1 MDVCKNC
8 GLCFLSHMNISPT
21 QAHERRKGGR
31 WPHYQTGHAW
41 VISRRSGLQPLTLC
55 ALLLTI
61 SAQGSAQTAAAATI
75 PQGKP
80 ELDRSSVTASADKL
94 VQAVRQAVTASGGDL
109 ERQNADFV
117 LAFSTGHYKTDP
129 LGAQAAR
136 ELATQFVNRVA
147 VTGDRVS
154 ARAWEL
160 GLWPYRNDQGASIQ
174 IGTDA
179 AGDKLRAADLWPTTP
194 AVGSIG
200 GHDTE
205 RAAVELAGQFP
216 DSVGA
221 VASGAGAVPKSTG
234 TVLILL
240 TNSAASVG
248 SAGAKLMGT
257 NAPEYQALL
266 QQWNRVSGTQDGATL
281 SLPYVVKSPSGNVQG
296 DMEAVVFLPKTF
308 TAAALAIPTRSERLK
323 QPLAAPATSRGGT
336 SAVPL
341 VLLGLLALGGLG
353 FLLSRVL
360 RGGGGGGRSTLRVG
374 DQTFSLSDAPQNR
387 PFCCVAGPG
396 YVADDG
402 VPVVPVQGFPPER
415 VAELTRRGRDVQVR
429 GTSETVRLASVAG
442 RVLSDNLATLRL
454 QPENP
459 DQPLEFSGE
468 VRGSGG
474 VPRTI
479 QKTLPLS
486 FTQGDA

>member
-1 MDVCKNC
+1 MQ
-8 GLCFLSHMNISPT
+8 PY
-21 QAHERRKGGR
+21 ERRKGR
-31 WPHYQTGHAW
+31 ARSSDQLENLRN
-41 VISRRSGLQPLTLC
+41 INRRTGLQFTLSVF
-55 ALLLTI
+55 LLTTAAH
-61 SAQGSAQTAAAATI
+61 SSAQTAATE

-80 ELDRSSVTASADKL
+80 ELDRSSITASADQL
-94 VQAVRQAVTASGGDL
+94 VQTVRQAVKDSGGDL

-147 VTGDRVS
+147 VTGDRVT

-174 IGTDA
+174 IGTDS
-179 AGDKLRAADLWPTTP
+179 AGDKVRAADLWPTTP

-205 RAAVELAGQFP
+205 RSAVELAGQFP
-216 DSVGA
+216 NSA
-221 VASGAGAVPKSTG
+221 G
-234 TVLILL
+234 TVLVLL

-248 SAGAKLMGT
+248 TPGAKLMGT
-257 NAPEYQALL
+257 NAPEYQTLL
-266 QQWNRVSGTQDGATL
+266 QHWNRVSGTQDGATL

-296 DMEAVVFLPKTF
+296 DMEAVVFVPKTF
-308 TAAALAIPTRSERLK
+308 TAAALASPTRSERLK
-323 QPLAAPATSRGGT
+323 QVAATPVAPRGSSSPL
-336 SAVPL
+336 PL
-341 VLLGLLALGGLG
+341 VLLGLIVLGGLG

-360 RGGGGGGRSTLRVG
+360 RGGGGGRSTLRVG

-387 PFCCVAGPG
+387 PFCAIAGPG

-415 VAELTRRGRDVQVR
+415 VAELTRKGRDVQVR
-429 GTSETVRLASVAG
+429 GTSENVRLVSVAG
-442 RVLSDNLATLRL
+442 RVLSDSLATLRL

>member
-1 MDVCKNC
+1 MENGTTRTSLVQALVRRTAAWWVL
-8 GLCFLSHMNISPT
+8 GLL
-21 QAHERRKGGR
+21 AVAAA
-31 WPHYQTGHAW
+31 QTG
-41 VISRRSGLQPLTLC
+41 
-55 ALLLTI
+55 
-61 SAQGSAQTAAAATI
+61 AAE

-80 ELDRSSVTASADKL
+80 ELDRSSVTASVEKL
-94 VQAVRQAVTASGGDL
+94 VQSVQQAVRTSGGDL
-109 ERQNADFV
+109 ERQNAQFV

-136 ELATQFVNRVA
+136 ELATQFVNKLA
-147 VTGDRVS
+147 VTGDQVT

-160 GLWPYRNDQGASIQ
+160 GLWPYRDNQAASVQ
-174 IGTDA
+174 IGSDA
-179 AGDKLRAADLWPTTP
+179 AADKLRAADLWPTTP

-205 RAAVELAGQFP
+205 RAATELSGQFP
-216 DSVGA
+216 NTA
-221 VASGAGAVPKSTG
+221 G

-248 SAGAKLMGT
+248 TTGGKLMGT

-266 QQWNRVSGTQDGATL
+266 QNWNRVNGTQDGATL
-281 SLPYVVKSPSGNVQG
+281 ALPYVVKSPGGNVQG
-296 DMEAVVFLPKTF
+296 DMEAVVFVPKTF
-308 TAAALAIPTRSERLK
+308 TAAALAAPVRSERLN
-323 QPLAAPATSRGGT
+323 QVTAAPVKPRG
-336 SAVPL
+336 SSSPLPL
-341 VLLGLLALGGLG
+341 VLLGLLVLGGLG

-360 RGGGGGGRSTLRVG
+360 RGGGSSRSTLRVG
-374 DQTFSLSDAPQNR
+374 DQTFSLSDAPQGR
-387 PFCCVAGPG
+387 PFCVIAGPG

-402 VPVVPVQGFPPER
+402 VPLVLVQGFPPER
-415 VAELTRRGRDVQVR
+415 VAELSRKGKEVQVR

-474 VPRTI
+474 VPRPV
-479 QKTLPLS
+479 QKTVSLS
-486 FTQGDA
+486 FTQGDS

>member
-1 MDVCKNC
+1 MIPV
-8 GLCFLSHMNISPT
+8 
-21 QAHERRKGGR
+21 
-31 WPHYQTGHAW
+31 
-41 VISRRSGLQPLTLC
+41 
-55 ALLLTI
+55 LLLALT
-61 SAQGSAQTAAAATI
+61 SQGSAQTAATGA
-75 PQGKP
+75 QGKQ
-80 ELDRSSVTASADKL
+80 ELDRSSVAASADRL
-94 VQAVRQAVTASGGDL
+94 VQTVRQAITDAGGDL

-136 ELATQFVNRVA
+136 ELATQFVNKVA

-205 RAAVELAGQFP
+205 RAAVELAGQIQ
-216 DSVGA
+216 SS
-221 VASGAGAVPKSTG
+221 ASTGLNSAG

-257 NAPEYQALL
+257 NAPEYQTLL
-266 QQWNRVSGTQDGATL
+266 TRWNRVSGTQDGATL
-281 SLPYVVKSPSGNVQG
+281 SLPYVVRSPSGNLQG
-296 DMEAVVFLPKTF
+296 DMEAVVFVPKTF
-308 TAAALAIPTRSERLK
+308 TAAALAAPTRSARLK
-323 QPLAAPATSRGGT
+323 QPLAAPATPRGGT

-360 RGGGGGGRSTLRVG
+360 RGGGGGGRSTLRIG
-374 DQTFSLSDAPQNR
+374 DQTFSLSDAPPNR

-415 VAELTRRGRDVQVR
+415 VAELTRKGKEVQVR
-429 GTSETVRLASVAG
+429 GTSETVRLVSVAG
-442 RVLSDNLATLRL
+442 RVLSDNSATLRL